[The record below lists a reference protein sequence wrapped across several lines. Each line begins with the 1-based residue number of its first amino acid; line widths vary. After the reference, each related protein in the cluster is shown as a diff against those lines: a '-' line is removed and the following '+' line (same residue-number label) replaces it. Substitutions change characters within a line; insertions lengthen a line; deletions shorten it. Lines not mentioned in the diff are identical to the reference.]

1 MRHTTLKQL
10 RFLSAVIKT
19 GTVTAASS
27 AMNVTPPA
35 ITAQVKA
42 LEDLVGLPLVERV
55 GDRFIAT
62 SAGREIAST
71 LDRIEALLNE
81 CGGALAEMREAG
93 SGRVAVGV
101 VSTARYFAPTVLA
114 AFRKE
119 RPKVDIDFIVGNR
132 DETILRLR
140 NYEVDLAVMGRPP
153 VEFEVEAKAIGKHPQ
168 VMICAPDH
176 PLARERNIPIEAL
189 MGETFL
195 VREANSGTRHSFS
208 QLMTQHDGGRDV
220 REFEMGSN
228 ETIKQAVMA
237 GLGISFISSHT
248 IAAEVEAGRLVIM
261 DVIGLPLIKTWHVV
275 RRTDKRLLPSAEA
288 MYRFWVE
295 HGGDFLPK
303 ITGHA
308 D

>member
-27 AMNVTPPA
+27 VMHVTPPA

-62 SAGREIAST
+62 SAGKEIAST

-81 CGGALAEMREAG
+81 CSGALAEMIEAG
-93 SGRVAVGV
+93 AGRVAVGV

-153 VEFEVEAKAIGKHPQ
+153 VEFDVEAKAIGKHPQ

-195 VREANSGTRHSFS
+195 VREANSGTRHSFA

-295 HGGDFLPK
+295 HGGDYLPK